1 MERKISIHT
10 PNIQLQQ
17 LLKLTGL
24 SMTGGDA
31 KNAIL
36 SGHVMVN
43 GMVCTQRGKKLSAGD
58 VVTIDGEVFRIL
70 EEPTF

>member
-1 MERKISIHT
+1 MEKQVSIHT

-17 LLKLTGL
+17 FLKLAGL

-36 SGHVMVN
+36 SGHVTVN
-43 GMVCTQRGKKLSAGD
+43 GVVCTQRGKKLSNGD
-58 VVTIDGEVFRIL
+58 VVTIDGENFRIA
-70 EEPTF
+70 EEPAV